1 MTVTGIPKQGASVNY
16 VISSAA
22 TNLPLSIAWTPSPCT
37 YPTYNYFITD
47 SNAGDVSQVLTISS
61 TNIQIYNNDLTR
73 ATQTLSIRYWA
84 IPVANPS
91 QAPIDKPMSYM
102 DNSSYFESSCKF
114 SCAVVTFN
122 YIYSISANFT
132 SYNANFKLWCSY
144 LFNHSLP
151 TNLSHIHDIRFNDIF
166 TVINTN
172 YRNF

>member
-22 TNLPLSIAWTPSPCT
+22 TNLPLSIAWTPSTCT

-91 QAPIDKPMSYM
+91 QAPIYETFQLTLTNPCLTWTTPVIS
-102 DNSSYFESSCKF
+102 NP
-114 SCAVVTFN
+114 AV
-122 YIYSISANFT
+122 
-132 SYNANFKLWCSY
+132 
-144 LFNHSLP
+144 SLA
-151 TNLSHIHDIRFNDIF
+151 LL
-166 TVINTN
+166 
-172 YRNF
+172 